1 MINIK
6 HPVASGMVQVG
17 IATCHFYIESFAF
30 LEIARREEVITPL
43 APFLNPPLSGTQ
55 LLVIYYIFI

>member
-1 MINIK
+1 M
-6 HPVASGMVQVG
+6 G

-30 LEIARREEVITPL
+30 LEIASREEVITPL